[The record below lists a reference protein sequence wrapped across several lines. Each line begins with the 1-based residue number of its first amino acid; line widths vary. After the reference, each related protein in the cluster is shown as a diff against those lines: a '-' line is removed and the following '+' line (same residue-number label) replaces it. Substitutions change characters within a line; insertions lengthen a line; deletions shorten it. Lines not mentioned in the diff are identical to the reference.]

1 MKILLIHN
9 KYQQAGGE
17 DAVFHAEEQMLS
29 QNRHLVE
36 TLVFQ
41 NDGLKTFWDK
51 LRAGLAVIYNAASA
65 RAVRSKILEFGP
77 DVIHVHNF
85 FPIASPSIFF
95 AAREFNVPVVVTL
108 HNYRLI
114 CPSATLYN
122 NNRIYEDSVHTVCPL
137 KAIVDRVYRH
147 SFFQTAAVVLMTTIH
162 SLLGTWRNKIALYIA
177 LTQFSKGKFLE
188 AAIGIP
194 AEKLVVKPNFVSDCG
209 RGQIARENYF
219 LYVGRLTEE
228 KGIRTLLEATE
239 RLSFR
244 LVIIGD
250 GPLKS
255 LVTAFAANNP
265 NIHYLGFQRHEVVL
279 KHMKEC
285 KALIFPSLWYE
296 GFPITLVEALCTG
309 TVVIASE
316 LGSMAEI
323 IEDGV
328 NGLHFQPGNAG
339 DLVRRLG
346 EVNSQPEQVRSLS
359 AKARLTYLDRFTPE
373 ENCAML
379 IGIYKRAAAG
389 VRQVEERVIY
399 SVHQGWY
406 HHD

>member
-9 KYQQAGGE
+9 RYQQPGGE
-17 DAVFHAEEQMLS
+17 DAVFRAEEQMLS

-41 NDGLKTFWDK
+41 NDDLKTFWDK
-51 LRAGLAVIYNAASA
+51 LRAGSSVIYNPASA
-65 RAVRSKILEFGP
+65 RALRSKILEFGP

-114 CPSATLYN
+114 CPSATLYHK
-122 NNRIYEDSVHTVCPL
+122 NRIYESSVHTVFAL
-137 KAIVDRVYRH
+137 KAIVDRVYRN
-147 SFFQTAAVVLMTTIH
+147 SFFQTAAVVLMTAVH

-177 LTQFSKGKFLE
+177 LTQFSKSKFLE

-209 RGQIARENYF
+209 RGQITRENYF

-228 KGIRTLLEATE
+228 KGIRTLLEAT
-239 RLSFR
+239 RLLSFP

-250 GPLKS
+250 GPLKP
-255 LVTAFAANNP
+255 LVIAFAANNP
-265 NIHYLGFQRHEVVL
+265 NISYLGFQRKELVL
-279 KHMKEC
+279 KRMKEC
-285 KALIFPSLWYE
+285 KALIFPSLWFE
-296 GFPITLVEALCTG
+296 GFPVTLVEALCTG
-309 TVVIASE
+309 TIVIASE

-323 IEDGV
+323 IEHGV
-328 NGLHFQPGNAG
+328 NGLHFQPGNAA
-339 DLVRRLG
+339 DLVRRLV
-346 EVNSQPEQVRSLS
+346 EVNSQQEQMKSLS
-359 AKARLTYLDRFTPE
+359 SKARLTYLDRFTPE

-379 IGIYKRAAAG
+379 VGIYKRAVAG
-389 VRQVEERVIY
+389 VREVEERVLY
-399 SVHQGWY
+399 PVHQGWY